1 MEPSNNTTVGLFPI
15 TKHALEAMMMLV
27 EQYNHRVDV
36 PVWIDIVFEAV
47 EVDGQ
52 SAVACCHV
60 DRMEAGEWFENA
72 NKLNREHRGEPFFG
86 GQEMV
91 DISAMNS
98 DHIRVVLVTEC
109 DKTDEIAYSLGGFH
123 IFKNK
128 WTTSTTARLIT
139 LVCNLHPQLSRCL
152 EGD

>member
-52 SAVACCHV
+52 SAV
-60 DRMEAGEWFENA
+60 G
-72 NKLNREHRGEPFFG
+72 
-86 GQEMV
+86 
-91 DISAMNS
+91 
-98 DHIRVVLVTEC
+98 
-109 DKTDEIAYSLGGFH
+109 
-123 IFKNK
+123 
-128 WTTSTTARLIT
+128 
-139 LVCNLHPQLSRCL
+139 
-152 EGD
+152 